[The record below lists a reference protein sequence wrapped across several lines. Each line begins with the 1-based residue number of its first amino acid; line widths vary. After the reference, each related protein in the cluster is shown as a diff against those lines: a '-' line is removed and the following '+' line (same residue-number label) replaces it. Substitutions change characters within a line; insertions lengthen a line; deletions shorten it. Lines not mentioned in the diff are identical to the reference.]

1 MDAVLFVVHG
11 TQILFKYDPHNLS
24 KDSHLLLPILVSQQV
39 LAFEEEEEISEIKLN
54 DGRVMSLKFYQHHG
68 GQYQVV
74 MTGVLSE
81 IEALGAKAYKLINL
95 LCGPAGWNGTLNE
108 TLTQCLDT
116 LMQLP
121 QSLQLGFSGPTLTV
135 SNFPTLALPP
145 MSWIIAV
152 KGSSV
157 SYPMHGP
164 SELPN
169 ELDISFMVLLSQTL
183 LPHVLFLKG
192 NARQCKPKCIYN
204 VYTFR
209 TIPLPEHSLDLILLR
224 KIENPATTILNKL
237 VTIRQVLKE
246 EEILRRRGAP
256 AILQLCQLETFKL
269 SFQDLGRQMQSLATA
284 AVVNQPTTTTVHLH
298 HHLNRV
304 IFSIDT
310 RLLLVK
316 MQFLQHDSP
325 KSTLR
330 KIGRD
335 CSAAFLKVN
344 VETVS
349 CQCLRRLTI
358 PLKCHANAKAWVLVN
373 DQTKIMWARKD
384 HEAEDEKYSS
394 ALLEAISNK
403 SSSQQF
409 PLVSNDKLVYKYK
422 ITDSGNYLTLYVL
435 VISN

>member
-1 MDAVLFVVHG
+1 M
-11 TQILFKYDPHNLS
+11 
-24 KDSHLLLPILVSQQV
+24 
-39 LAFEEEEEISEIKLN
+39 
-54 DGRVMSLKFYQHHG
+54 
-68 GQYQVV
+68 
-74 MTGVLSE
+74 
-81 IEALGAKAYKLINL
+81 
-95 LCGPAGWNGTLNE
+95 
-108 TLTQCLDT
+108 
-116 LMQLP
+116 P
-121 QSLQLGFSGPTLTV
+121 Q
-135 SNFPTLALPP
+135 
-145 MSWIIAV
+145 
-152 KGSSV
+152 
-157 SYPMHGP
+157 
-164 SELPN
+164 
-169 ELDISFMVLLSQTL
+169 
-183 LPHVLFLKG
+183 
-192 NARQCKPKCIYN
+192 
-204 VYTFR
+204 
-209 TIPLPEHSLDLILLR
+209 HSLDLILLR

-246 EEILRRRGAP
+246 EEILWRRGAP

-269 SFQDLGRQMQSLATA
+269 SFQDLGRQMQSLTTA
-284 AVVNQPTTTTVHLH
+284 AVVNLPTTTVHLH

-358 PLKCHANAKAWVLVN
+358 PLKCHANAKTWVLVN

-384 HEAEDEKYSS
+384 HEAEDAKYSI